1 MLSKTIQIPSKL
13 VSMHLSAS
21 VKISEL
27 IRSKA
32 ITQGQVCQ
40 VFHSLR
46 QLPTLITTRAMS
58 GSPKLESLVR
68 VRLGSQNMLHSNN
81 LAPSLA
87 VTAAS
92 FRIKLNLRHKTPS
105 SRSVLH
111 ISRTCLGYSKIRAT
125 RNHSVNLESSLVAI
139 NNPALRVTAEGKVT
153 PVSCFRIKGRY
164 RS

>member
-46 QLPTLITTRAMS
+46 QLPTLTTTRAMS

-68 VRLGSQNMLHSNN
+68 VRLGSQNMLHSNK

-87 VTAAS
+87 VTAAN
-92 FRIKLNLRHKTPS
+92 FKIKLN
-105 SRSVLH
+105 
-111 ISRTCLGYSKIRAT
+111 
-125 RNHSVNLESSLVAI
+125 
-139 NNPALRVTAEGKVT
+139 
-153 PVSCFRIKGRY
+153 
-164 RS
+164 